1 MADMKFKMTNVKIK
15 MEVKFKMADIK
26 FKKAYKNF

>member
-1 MADMKFKMTNVKIK
+1 MADMKFKKTNVKIK
-15 MEVKFKMADIK
+15 MEVKFKMVDIK